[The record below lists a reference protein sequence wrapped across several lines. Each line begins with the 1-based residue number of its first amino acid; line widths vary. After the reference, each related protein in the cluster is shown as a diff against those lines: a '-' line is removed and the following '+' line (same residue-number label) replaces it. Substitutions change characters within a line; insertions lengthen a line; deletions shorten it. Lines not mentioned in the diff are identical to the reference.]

1 VFAKKGGQRWSS
13 PGAPP
18 AAAMAARC
26 DRRASGGEVSSFIG
40 ARALW
45 RGSWESSPS
54 GLQHGARAVRVATA
68 NSQPGAALRAYGD
81 DVVGWPARRA

>member
-1 VFAKKGGQRWSS
+1 VFAKKGSRRWSS

-26 DRRASGGEVSSFIG
+26 GGKARGGEVSSFKG

-45 RGSWESSPS
+45 RGSRELSPR
-54 GLQHGARAVRVATA
+54 GLRHGARAVRVATA
-68 NSQPGAALRAYGD
+68 NS
-81 DVVGWPARRA
+81 